1 MHRYRHLVK
10 LLLQQNRLAK
20 TQRAKRKEDS
30 QQKSKIIANE
40 PFSTAE
46 RSERVENLL
55 FRATREYTEAGIEQ
69 AIVAMQRLGANIPDL
84 RKRAVRE

>member
-1 MHRYRHLVK
+1 MEAR
-10 LLLQQNRLAK
+10 NTDDDNAE
-20 TQRAKRKEDS
+20 QRKRKTED
-30 QQKSKIIANE
+30 NE

-46 RSERVENLL
+46 RSEIVENLL